1 MNRKHPGN
9 AKPPTFRN
17 AASDR
22 LARRLM
28 LLIIFQA
35 VRDAEGRDDATPEE
49 QADAIRFLRSDDYHF
64 FCDHLGLRPSLAKE
78 ILNKEK

>member
-1 MNRKHPGN
+1 MSRKFPTN

-22 LARRLM
+22 LAERLM

-35 VRDAEGRDDATPEE
+35 MRDAQGRDDVTPEE
-49 QADAIRFLRSDDYHF
+49 QADAVRFLASEDYRF
-64 FCDHLGLRPSLAKE
+64 FCDFLGIRPSLARGLVE
-78 ILNKEK
+78 